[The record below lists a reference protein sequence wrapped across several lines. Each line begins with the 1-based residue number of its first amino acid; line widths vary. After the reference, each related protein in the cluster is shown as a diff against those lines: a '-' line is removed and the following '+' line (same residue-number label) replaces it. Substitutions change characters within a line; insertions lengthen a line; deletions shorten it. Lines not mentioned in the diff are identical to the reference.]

1 MKPSASSL
9 AAASSGAATVASS
22 VGPGSTSSR
31 PSGPTSTTSTAISAG
46 AGASPDAFAA
56 GFRSPLFAAP
66 APALV
71 GVAFSDLA
79 LAEAARFDGAVFDGA
94 GFTGAAFAEGF
105 LASDTAALDF
115 AAAFFAAG
123 LAARGS
129 ASTVA
134 ATRRAAAA
142 AATRLRGATSPRSTG
157 TPSDSRCSA
166 TARLSFIGRSAA
178 AQARRTSAAVT
189 EPDDRPRATRSCTS
203 GSSTIR
209 ACLGRDEL
217 DDTNNLST
225 YLAMGAAGGTTT
237 GNTTF

>member
-9 AAASSGAATVASS
+9 AAASSGTATVASS

-31 PSGPTSTTSTAISAG
+31 PSGPLSTMSPAPSAG
-46 AGASPDAFAA
+46 ADALLDAFAA
-56 GFRSPLFAAP
+56 DLRPPLFAAP

-71 GVAFSDLA
+71 GGAFSDLD
-79 LAEAARFDGAVFDGA
+79 LAEAARFDGAD
-94 GFTGAAFAEGF
+94 FTGAALAGGF

-115 AAAFFAAG
+115 ADAFFAVG
-123 LAARGS
+123 LAPRGF
-129 ASTVA
+129 ASTVV

-142 AATRLRGATSPRSTG
+142 AATRLRGATSPGSTV
-157 TPSDSRCSA
+157 TPSNSRCSA
-166 TARLSFIGRSAA
+166 TTRLSFIGRSAA

-189 EPDDRPRATRSCTS
+189 APDVRPRVTRSCTS

-225 YLAMGAAGGTTT
+225 DLAMGVAGGTTT